1 MVKKLI
7 QPWGTK
13 KHKYFNADELIE
25 RISQIWLQLTIPL
38 ATKVSHSRVTEN
50 VERSL
55 FPLQKN
61 RC

>member
-1 MVKKLI
+1 MVKKIL

-13 KHKYFNADELIE
+13 NHKYFNADELIE
-25 RISQIWLQLTIPL
+25 GISQIWFQVTIPL
-38 ATKVSHSRVTEN
+38 ATKVSHARVTEN

-55 FPLQKN
+55 FPLHKN